1 MIIHNGSAEPL
12 GGASCQSP
20 QPPGTANFV
29 WIVILA
35 LACVAGSFVLSC
47 VMPFVA
53 LAVALACTIRLGAA
67 VKTMAIIW
75 LTNQFVGFVF
85 LHYPRTSNSVL
96 WGLAIG
102 MAALLSTLVASM
114 AIKRAAFLASMA
126 RLVLA
131 FLLSYAVYE
140 IALGVAGLFLG
151 SVDTFSPAIIAQLAF
166 VNFVWLVGLIVLNEL
181 VVVVCKTWI
190 GMPPR
195 LGRVQ

>member
-1 MIIHNGSAEPL
+1 MITHNASDQSLGAPRQRPSEP
-12 GGASCQSP
+12 SR
-20 QPPGTANFV
+20 TAYFV
-29 WIVILA
+29 WIALLA
-35 LACVAGSFVLSC
+35 LACVGGSFVLSC

-53 LAVALACTIRLGAA
+53 LAIALAGTVRLGAA

-75 LTNQFVGFVF
+75 LTSQFVGFVF

-126 RLVLA
+126 RLVVA

-181 VVVVCKTWI
+181 VVVVCKIWI

-195 LGRVQ
+195 LARVQ